1 MFKKTLILASLTTF
15 VMSGC
20 VFAAPQEPDF
30 GPPPPAGK
38 EMSCPF
44 KKPPMCMKHK
54 KPDCTC
60 KNKCDKKDPRAEFE
74 NRLKLT
80 DEQKAKAKEIRL
92 NGHKEMKPIMEKL
105 KAKHQEAESIRN
117 SKLDESA
124 KQEKLAKRNETQGQ
138 EQEEQE
144 EHVYVWSASH
154 DYGGRQGCLS
164 QSGRSLECG
173 AKGGNGK
180 TVEEDPGIENRR

>member
-124 KQEKLAKRNETQGQ
+124 KQEKLAKVRLDIKDLRSQAREIQKKNMQ
-138 EQEEQE
+138 EFESILTDKQKKEIEKMKKE
-144 EHVYVWSASH
+144 GKKRYYKNRKKPSH
-154 DYGGRQGCLS
+154 PKF
-164 QSGRSLECG
+164 
-173 AKGGNGK
+173 AK
-180 TVEEDPGIENRR
+180 